1 MIDFRTPENVDE
13 SYPTVISA
21 IEKDK
26 IMEALITKAN
36 GREKVTLEYKEIKD
50 LKISKDQF
58 KMVIRQFK
66 NIGLIENKGGY
77 GDTYMLNAELHDMYR
92 IGAFHMQEEAFKNDL
107 KKLSEGLKTL
117 KTKESPSLA
126 NKIDTY
132 LSIIEK
138 ILSIATKFT
147 PGGIISETVS
157 EFIKKGE

>member
-66 NIGLIENKGGY
+66 NIGLIENNI
-77 GDTYMLNAELHDMYR
+77 LQ
-92 IGAFHMQEEAFKNDL
+92 FHQINREKNGRFVRFL
-107 KKLSEGLKTL
+107 K
-117 KTKESPSLA
+117 
-126 NKIDTY
+126 
-132 LSIIEK
+132 
-138 ILSIATKFT
+138 
-147 PGGIISETVS
+147 V
-157 EFIKKGE
+157 EFDRVMGVRK